1 MTDLNIEQARFNMIE
16 QQVRPWDVLDQ
27 RVLDVMAATPRE
39 RFVPEQYRNVAF
51 ADVEIPINDG
61 ETMLPPRM
69 DGRILQALDLK
80 PTDRVLEIG
89 TGAGYLT
96 ACLAHMAALAVTVD
110 INEDLSR
117 NARQLLAGLEIENV
131 TFRVGDAADGW
142 TADGTFDAIAVTGA
156 LPVLPEALKH
166 QLNVGGRLFAVV
178 GEAPAMQALL
188 VTRVGAQ
195 DWSAEVLFETVLP
208 VLHHAARPQPFV
220 F

>member
-96 ACLAHMAALAVTVD
+96 ACLAHMAGEVVSVD

-117 NARQLLAGLEIENV
+117 TAQRRLAGLELENV
-131 TFRVGDAADGW
+131 TCRVGDAANGWAEDG
-142 TADGTFDAIAVTGA
+142 AFDAIAVTGA
-156 LPVLPEALKH
+156 LPVLPEAMKH

-208 VLHHAARPQPFV
+208 VLRHAARPQPFV

>member
-27 RVLDVMAATPRE
+27 RVLDVMGTTPRE

-51 ADVEIPINDG
+51 ADVEIPLNTR

-96 ACLAHMAALAVTVD
+96 ACLARMAALVVTVD
-110 INEDLSR
+110 IDEDLSR
-117 NARQLLAGLEIENV
+117 TAQRRLAGLEIENV
-131 TFRVGDAADGW
+131 TFRVGDASAGW

-156 LPVLPEALKH
+156 LPALPEALKQ

-188 VTRVGAQ
+188 VTRVNAR
-195 DWSAEVLFETVLP
+195 DWSSEVLFETVLP
-208 VLHHAARPQPFV
+208 VLRHAARPQPFV